1 MFDSAFRAAAGVA
14 AMPARWLSFGMH
26 RLATG
31 SHALV
36 EVVIKPQSELLDR
49 QTLIEQLTRMAHDP
63 AVAGVVFRFDG
74 SPGGWA
80 AATDLRASIA
90 LLSRCR
96 KPTVAL
102 LENPGNVELW
112 LGTACDHVFLVPTG
126 QVMAIGIGAQLT
138 FFAEALSRVGIVP
151 DIEAAGEFKAA
162 GEPMTRRFASA
173 ANRTATGALINGIHE
188 RLIDGIS
195 ESRDLTSVAVTD
207 AVARAPLSAQ
217 EALDVGLVDAL
228 KYPDQ
233 LGEWLEDEF
242 GSRCGRVGLARWS
255 RWSGLDERLSH
266 AAANEH
272 VAIVHLQGPI
282 VLGEQ
287 PGAVSI
293 AARAVVDLLAG
304 LREAANVRGVV
315 LHVNSPGGSA
325 YASDLIWRQV
335 ERLVREKPVVA
346 CFEDVSASGGY
357 YLSAPATHIVARPST
372 ITGSIGVV
380 GGKPVA
386 AEALRK
392 LGVHVETLSASPNAG
407 LFSPTARFTDA
418 QRERFRAS
426 LQVMYDGF
434 VQRVAGGRRR
444 SIDVIEPHCRG
455 RVWLGSEAASI
466 GLVDQ
471 LGNVDVAVAQ
481 VEKLASRSL
490 TRIHMAGHV
499 RPSWLSRQAQRVMRD
514 AIPVGVRAIGGPVV
528 GALGPASLAWLACP
542 GQPLALWPY
551 DLDIR

>member
-14 AMPARWLSFGMH
+14 AMPARWVSFGMH

-31 SHALV
+31 SHAVV
-36 EVVIKPQSELLDR
+36 EVVVTPQSELMDR
-49 QTLIEQLTRMAHDP
+49 QALIEQLTRMAHDP

-80 AATDLRASIA
+80 AATDLRASIE

-102 LENPGNVELW
+102 LENPGNVEMW

-126 QVMAIGIGAQLT
+126 QVNAIGVGAQLT
-138 FFAEALSRVGIVP
+138 FFAEALSRVGVVP

-173 ANRTATGALINGIHE
+173 ANRTATKA
-188 RLIDGIS
+188 LIDGIHHRLIEGIA
-195 ESRDLTSVAVTD
+195 ESRELSLDVVSEAI
-207 AVARAPLSAQ
+207 ARAPLSAA

-233 LGEWLEDEF
+233 LGEWLDDEF
-242 GSRCGRVGLARWS
+242 GSRCGRIALARWT
-255 RWSGLDERLSH
+255 RWSGVEERLSNV
-266 AAANEH
+266 ATNEH

-282 VLGEQ
+282 VLEEQ

-293 AARAVVDLLAG
+293 AARTVVGLLAG
-304 LREAANVRGVV
+304 LREASNIRGVV
-315 LHVNSPGGSA
+315 LHVNSPGGGA
-325 YASDLIWRQV
+325 YASDLIWREV

-357 YLSAPATHIVARPST
+357 YLSAPASHIVARPTT

-392 LGVHVETLSASPNAG
+392 LGVHVETIAASPNATM
-407 LFSPTARFTDA
+407 FSPTAAFTDA

-444 SIDVIEPHCRG
+444 HVDLIEPHCRG
-455 RVWLGSEAASI
+455 RVWLGAEAAKI

-481 VEKLASRSL
+481 VEKLTSKSL
-490 TRIHMAGHV
+490 SRIHISGHL
-499 RPSWLSRQAQRVMRD
+499 RPSWMSRQAQKVVRD
-514 AIPVGVRAIGGPVV
+514 ALPIGVRAIGGPALS
-528 GALGPASLAWLACP
+528 ALGPASTAWLMCP

-551 DLDIR
+551 DLVVR